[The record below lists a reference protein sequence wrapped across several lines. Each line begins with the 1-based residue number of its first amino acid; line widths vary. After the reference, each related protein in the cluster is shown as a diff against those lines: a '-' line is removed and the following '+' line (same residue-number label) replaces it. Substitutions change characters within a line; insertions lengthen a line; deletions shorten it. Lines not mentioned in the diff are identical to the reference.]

1 MGAMESQGN
10 ANEWFRALLGNLSE
24 DHAKK
29 IKEIITLCDQR
40 KAAKESKSI
49 EQAGGEQLGVEY
61 SGLLMGVMGILT
73 V

>member
-1 MGAMESQGN
+1 MDGDASIDEYEVFKSIMGAMESQGN
-10 ANEWFRALLGNLSE
+10 ANEWFRALLASLSE

-49 EQAGGEQLGVEY
+49 EQAGGQ
-61 SGLLMGVMGILT
+61 
-73 V
+73 